1 MTNTRLDADSQ
12 ARLKVALS
20 RSYIS
25 REQGEEA
32 ARVYEQVIALGLRA
46 KPIDEI
52 MEEKGMVTAM
62 QADQLRSFGKH
73 SDLAVEAAPVAEPAV
88 PVAEVVEESSAA
100 SSQPAIDPGGTQR
113 RSSSGA
119 TSVGDSGSAR
129 TGNRALP
136 VKEIAGFRLL
146 EHVGAGSNGIVYK
159 AIQLSMNRPVA
170 LKILA
175 ERLATNKKF
184 VERFL
189 REARVVARLNHPN
202 IIGGID
208 VGEEGGLYY
217 FAMEFADGRTV
228 REMLE
233 RGGALDERQSLLIV
247 AQITKGLDQAYR
259 VGLIHRD
266 IKPDNIIITK
276 NRVSKLL
283 DLGLAR
289 EAGENVG
296 EAGKTFGTPNYIS
309 PEQARGDAVIDTRS
323 DIYSLGATLYHM
335 LSGQTPFQG
344 NPAIVM
350 AKHISEKPPELTS
363 LVPGLNADTV
373 QLVETMMAKDPAE
386 RHQSP
391 QELIDHVEGV
401 LDRLDPAKA
410 GQRRT
415 EPRVRRRRRRL

>member
-1 MTNTRLDADSQ
+1 
-12 ARLKVALS
+12 V
-20 RSYIS
+20 IS
-25 REQGEEA
+25 
-32 ARVYEQVIALGLRA
+32 LGLRA

-52 MEEKGMVTAM
+52 LEEKGMVTAM
-62 QADQLRSFGKH
+62 QADQLRTFDAS
-73 SDLAVEAAPVAEPAV
+73 SAMAAEPVPTAEEAV
-88 PVAEVVEESSAA
+88 PVAEVVEVAEESSAA
-100 SSQPAIDPGGTQR
+100 SSHPAIDPGGTQR
-113 RSSSGA
+113 RSASGA
-119 TSVGDSGSAR
+119 TRVGETGGS
-129 TGNRALP
+129 RAASRSLP

-184 VERFL
+184 VERFM

-208 VGEEGGLYY
+208 VGEENGLYY

-233 RGGALDERQSLLIV
+233 RGGALDERQSMAIV
-247 AQITKGLDQAYR
+247 MQIAKGLDQAYR

-276 NRVSKLL
+276 NRVAKLL

-289 EAGENVG
+289 ESGENVG

-335 LSGQTPFQG
+335 LTGQTPFQG

-350 AKHISEKPPELTS
+350 AKHISEKPHELAK
-363 LVPGLNADTV
+363 LVPGLHPETV
-373 QLVETMMAKDPAE
+373 ELVETMMAKDPAE

-391 QELIDHVEGV
+391 QELMDHVEGV

-410 GQRRT
+410 GQRRP
-415 EPRVRRRRRRL
+415 EVRPRRRRRRL